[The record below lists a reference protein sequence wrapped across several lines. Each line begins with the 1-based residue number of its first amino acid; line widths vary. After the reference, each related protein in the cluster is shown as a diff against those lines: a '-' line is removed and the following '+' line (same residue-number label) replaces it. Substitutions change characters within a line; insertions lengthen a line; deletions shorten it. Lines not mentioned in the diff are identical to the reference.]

1 VIYWLQQLVNGLS
14 LGAIFA
20 LIALGYTMVYGV
32 LKLINFAHGDILM
45 VGAFVAIYA
54 AMWADYYGIPP
65 WFPLIMPISMAFC
78 AVLGVIIEFVAYR
91 PLRNAP
97 RLSALITAIGVSL
110 FLESVGQWKLGAG
123 RKPFPKLLDDHR
135 IEWLAENYD
144 FIIYISDVVIFVS
157 TLLLLVALQ
166 FVVKHTRFGK
176 AMRAVSQDP
185 EAAQLMGVNVNRV
198 ITWTFALGSALAGAG
213 GVMWGMKF
221 EAADPLMGMDPGLKA
236 FVAAVVGGI
245 GNVPGAMI
253 GGFIMGLAET
263 LVAAS
268 SIPIGKLWGSDYTI
282 VGSNYRQALGFLV
295 LILVLLL
302 RPSGLFGRHEP
313 EKV

>member
-1 VIYWLQQLVNGLS
+1 MTFWLQQLANGVS
-14 LGAIFA
+14 LGAIIA

-54 AMWADYYGIPP
+54 AMWAERYGIPV
-65 WFPLIMPISMAFC
+65 WFPIIMPVSMAVC
-78 AVLGVIIEFVAYR
+78 ALLGILIELVAYR

-97 RLSALITAIGVSL
+97 RLASLITAIGVSL
-110 FLESVGQWKLGAG
+110 LLESVGQWRLGAG
-123 RKPFPKLLDDHR
+123 RHPFPALMDDHR
-135 IEWLAENYD
+135 IGWLADRYGL
-144 FIIYISDVVIFVS
+144 YVYASDVVVLVA
-157 TLLLLVALQ
+157 TLLLLLALQ
-166 FVVKHTRFGK
+166 FTVKYTRFGK
-176 AMRAVSQDP
+176 AMRAVSQDS

-198 ITWTFALGSALAGAG
+198 VTGTFALGSALAGAG

-221 EAADPLMGMDPGLKA
+221 GAADPLMGMDPGLKA

-245 GNVPGAMI
+245 GNVPGAML
-253 GGFIMGLAET
+253 GGFIMGVAET
-263 LVAAS
+263 LVAAC
-268 SIPIGKLWGSDYTI
+268 SIPVGALWGSDWVI
-282 VGSNYRQALGFLV
+282 MGSNYRQALGFLI